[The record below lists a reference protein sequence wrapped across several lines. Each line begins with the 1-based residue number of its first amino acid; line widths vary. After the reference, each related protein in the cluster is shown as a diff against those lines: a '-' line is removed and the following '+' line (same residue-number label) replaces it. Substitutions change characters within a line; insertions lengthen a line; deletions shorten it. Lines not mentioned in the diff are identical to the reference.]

1 MSWKIRRAH
10 YYSRQRGEGTD
21 SQVAK
26 WLNLLFLISFIF
38 SIVFI
43 VQALGN
49 ENDQVEFL
57 LVVGGLSIFT
67 TPILFLFFLG
77 GIQHGLPLPPNL
89 ANSKITAIKSE
100 EKYKRSN
107 EVRENKFEKKSVPD
121 GYYQSE
127 EYKKFCEERR
137 KKFNQLVEKGEI
149 PEGDIQVGQ
158 AKYGNVFYGKQG
170 GRYRIRYNKNG
181 EPYRDYF

>member
-38 SIVFI
+38 SIVF
-43 VQALGN
+43 VAQALGDPKN
-49 ENDQVEFL
+49 QVEFL

-89 ANSKITAIKSE
+89 HH
-100 EKYKRSN
+100 
-107 EVRENKFEKKSVPD
+107 
-121 GYYQSE
+121 
-127 EYKKFCEERR
+127 R
-137 KKFNQLVEKGEI
+137 KK
-149 PEGDIQVGQ
+149 
-158 AKYGNVFYGKQG
+158 
-170 GRYRIRYNKNG
+170 
-181 EPYRDYF
+181 